1 LPRLAERLQALQ
13 AAVEADRAAA
23 TEPLTAAKLEADAV
37 AEAMKAVLD
46 RMLELE
52 SYNEL
57 VELLRGIVEEQEQL
71 KGKTQEQQREKLRDL
86 LE

>member
-1 LPRLAERLQALQ
+1 
-13 AAVEADRAAA
+13 
-23 TEPLTAAKLEADAV
+23 
-37 AEAMKAVLD
+37 
-46 RMLELE
+46 MLELE

-57 VELLRGIVEEQEQL
+57 VELLRNIVEEQDEL